1 MIKNLINIEST
12 IGKYFS
18 YFIISLIIVSLVTF
32 SIETIKGLDEK
43 YYLYLKYIEIG
54 TIIIFTFEYFLR
66 VSLERNKLQFIFSF
80 YGLID
85 IIAIL
90 PFYLSIGLDL
100 RSLRI
105 FRLFRL
111 FRIFKLFKYTKAI
124 DKIKK
129 AISAIKEELIIFIVA
144 SLFVLY
150 IAAVG
155 IYFFENKAQPDVFSS
170 VFDCLWWAVATLTTV
185 GYGDMFPVTMGGR
198 FFTTIIVFIGLGII
212 AVPTGLFASSLTN
225 IFNNKTNN

>member
-32 SIETIKGLDEK
+32 SIETIKELDEK

>member
-1 MIKNLINIEST
+1 MIKNLFNIEST

-32 SIETIKGLDEK
+32 SIETIKGLDGK

-124 DKIKK
+124 NKIKK
-129 AISAIKEELIIFIVA
+129 AISAIKEELIIFMVA

-155 IYFFENKAQPDVFSS
+155 IYFFENEAQPDVFSS